1 LFLRDTREK
10 CFLQEKKE
18 KNVFKIFAN
27 IKIIDFNHTC
37 YIKHVWKSVPFG
49 TSRSRTV
56 RFGRNKELV
65 LTNKQKQFCK
75 KLLFLMDIPQ
85 GFAVI
90 FSHRR
95 VYVEREGRTPFLLP
109 KVKVEFRHLFSLQK
123 RFSLFFRLFKIIFRL
138 FYFYQY

>member
-1 LFLRDTREK
+1 MPS
-10 CFLQEKKE
+10 
-18 KNVFKIFAN
+18 
-27 IKIIDFNHTC
+27 IIDFIHLSRTGVRNKVIHKN
-37 YIKHVWKSVPFG
+37 YVFSV
-49 TSRSRTV
+49 TSRSRTF

-90 FSHRR
+90 FSHRQ

-123 RFSLFFRLFKIIFRL
+123 RFSLC
-138 FYFYQY
+138 FYHNINANIVVFAD